1 MLRARGCAV
10 TTREALREKL
20 RDVSGSFRVVD
31 SLRTG
36 LYAESDGGGC
46 FDVTLGPPATTHAF
60 LDASTGT
67 VFVSPPDNPTAR
79 GSLASPLLAR
89 AVASAL
95 GVGDDGTAT
104 AALVALVQAAAS
116 TGEDPKA
123 MEATTAAFGGNVRD
137 DKSSSRDSDV
147 PVDTAHG
154 DDASAASARGDP
166 GAVVLPRDARL
177 LAARPLRP
185 LVAGETCAIKS
196 VRRFGSPGEA
206 AAAAAESRASSSG
219 GVATNEDRYVYAR
232 VVSAT
237 RPVKGAAL
245 TRVLLESGP
254 GGETR
259 EALSSEVF
267 TFRLVSEL
275 GPDETGAGAGGGS
288 GRGGPEPTPTASRDP
303 PQTDAV
309 TPANPGVESASPDG
323 GHRADSGLE
332 DASLGT
338 NPVSSD
344 DLVRAVRDLLTAAGA
359 PPSMAQADLLA
370 ANQRLRGELEDV
382 SGAVQAAE
390 KEIAEKEA
398 HAIRVEKAFLCP
410 ITQGVMADPVVATD
424 GHTYERRA
432 IEQWFSQGR
441 LTSPVTN
448 LRLNTT
454 TLVPNHA
461 LRGAITAHAS
471 RSGGGE

>member
-10 TTREALREKL
+10 PSREALREKL
-20 RDVSGSFRVVD
+20 WDVSGSFRVVD
-31 SLRTG
+31 SLRIG
-36 LYAESDGGGC
+36 LAAESNGVV
-46 FDVTLGPPATTHAF
+46 FDVTLGPPAPTHAF
-60 LDASTGT
+60 RDARDGT
-67 VFVSPPDNPTAR
+67 VYVSPPDNPAAR
-79 GSLASPLLAR
+79 GSLATPLLAR
-89 AVASAL
+89 AVSSAL

-104 AALVALVQAAAS
+104 AALVALVQASSA
-116 TGEDPKA
+116 GEDPIAA
-123 MEATTAAFGGNVRD
+123 MEATTIAFGGNVRD
-137 DKSSSRDSDV
+137 DEDSSSRDSDV
-147 PVDTAHG
+147 PFDTAHG
-154 DDASAASARGDP
+154 DGASASARGDP

-185 LVAGETCAIKS
+185 LVAGETCAIRESKIR
-196 VRRFGSPGEA
+196 RRFGSPGEA
-206 AAAAAESRASSSG
+206 AAAAAESRAAGSG
-219 GVATNEDRYVYAR
+219 GVAHEDRYVYAR

-237 RPVKGAAL
+237 RPAKGAAL

-254 GGETR
+254 GGETL

-288 GRGGPEPTPTASRDP
+288 GRDGPEPTFTASRDP
-303 PQTDAV
+303 LEAVAV
-309 TPANPGVESASPDG
+309 TPADPSGEFTSPTRRADC
-323 GHRADSGLE
+323 ADSGF
-332 DASLGT
+332 DSSRD
-338 NPVSSD
+338 PVSSD

-359 PPSMAQADLLA
+359 PPSAAQTDLLA

-382 SGAVQAAE
+382 SGEVAAAE

-398 HAIRVEKAFLCP
+398 HAARVEKAFLCP
-410 ITQGVMADPVVATD
+410 ITQGVMTDPVVALD

-471 RSGGGE
+471 RSGE